1 MAPNSVKL
9 LYPMINNAKG
19 YIKKS
24 NGNKYLTLVR
34 TDESR
39 DMLENYGKIWSKIR
53 DLITSISIKSD
64 LIQMVRFHRTNH

>member
-9 LYPMINNAKG
+9 LYPMINNAKK

-34 TDESR
+34 TDKSR
-39 DMLENYGKIWSKIR
+39 DMLENYEKIWSKIR
-53 DLITSISIKSD
+53 NLIKSISIKSD
-64 LIQMVRFHRTNH
+64 LIQMMIFHRTNQ

>member
-1 MAPNSVKL
+1 
-9 LYPMINNAKG
+9 MINNAKG

>member
-1 MAPNSVKL
+1 
-9 LYPMINNAKG
+9 MINNAKG

-53 DLITSISIKSD
+53 DLIKSISIKSD